1 MNKILII
8 IKREFLTRAR
18 KKSFIILTLAVPILF
33 ALFYAFLIFMMV
45 HDDKEV
51 RNVAV
56 INESTIEQPVTSTEY
71 TKYKYLKDVN
81 FEKEKNNLLEKD
93 YYAVLYLP
101 KDIIEK
107 NEAELFS
114 KMQVPMEVKNRIS
127 KQVSFKIE
135 NLKKNA
141 ILSKIGIPD
150 LDKQL
155 AATKTRIELKTL
167 KLDVESG
174 TAKESSSEILSI
186 LGMVGGFII
195 YMFILM
201 YCTQVMRGVIE
212 EKSNRI
218 VEVII
223 SSVKPFQLMIG
234 KIIGIALVGLTQFL
248 IWIVFIGILFIVG
261 QLILMPNI
269 DMETLRQTTDMAQL
283 AQTSGMD
290 IEQLNIASSLSKT
303 LDPGM
308 LSNYALYFLF
318 FFIGGYLLY
327 ASLFAAIASAVDS
340 ETETN
345 QFMTPL
351 MIVMVAALYIGI
363 AAMKNPES
371 ALAFWASV
379 IPFSS
384 PIVMLVRI
392 PFGVPTWEIIVSM
405 VSLIATVIALIALSA
420 KIYRVGILMYGKKV
434 TYKELWKWLRY

>member
-1 MNKILII
+1 
-8 IKREFLTRAR
+8 
-18 KKSFIILTLAVPILF
+18 
-33 ALFYAFLIFMMV
+33 
-45 HDDKEV
+45 
-51 RNVAV
+51 
-56 INESTIEQPVTSTEY
+56 
-71 TKYKYLKDVN
+71 VN

-363 AAMKNPES
+363 AAMKNPEC

>member
-107 NEAELFS
+107 NKAELFS

-201 YCTQVMRGVIE
+201 YCTQVMRGVI
-212 EKSNRI
+212 
-218 VEVII
+218 
-223 SSVKPFQLMIG
+223 
-234 KIIGIALVGLTQFL
+234 
-248 IWIVFIGILFIVG
+248 
-261 QLILMPNI
+261 
-269 DMETLRQTTDMAQL
+269 
-283 AQTSGMD
+283 
-290 IEQLNIASSLSKT
+290 
-303 LDPGM
+303 
-308 LSNYALYFLF
+308 
-318 FFIGGYLLY
+318 
-327 ASLFAAIASAVDS
+327 
-340 ETETN
+340 
-345 QFMTPL
+345 
-351 MIVMVAALYIGI
+351 
-363 AAMKNPES
+363 
-371 ALAFWASV
+371 
-379 IPFSS
+379 
-384 PIVMLVRI
+384 
-392 PFGVPTWEIIVSM
+392 
-405 VSLIATVIALIALSA
+405 
-420 KIYRVGILMYGKKV
+420 
-434 TYKELWKWLRY
+434 